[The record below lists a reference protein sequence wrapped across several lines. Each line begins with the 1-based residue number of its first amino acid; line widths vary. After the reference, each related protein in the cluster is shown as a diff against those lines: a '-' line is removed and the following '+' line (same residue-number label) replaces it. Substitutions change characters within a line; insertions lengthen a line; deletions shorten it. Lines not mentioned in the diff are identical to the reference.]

1 MPLLGAVREAT
12 ASDGEVL
19 GVTLS
24 GAGPTV
30 LVWCREGGEAAVAE
44 RLAGLP
50 GGTPAVLA
58 AAELG
63 VIVS

>member
-1 MPLLGAVREAT
+1 
-12 ASDGEVL
+12 
-19 GVTLS
+19 VTLS
-24 GAGPTV
+24 GAGPSV
-30 LVWCREGGEAAVAE
+30 LVWCREGGEEDVAA